1 MPNQDQTKPSTA
13 LVKGYFINS
22 RGGVTLPRYK
32 SGTHRTSYWS
42 SMTDLVR
49 MGSLGKGG
57 VRGVAKQVKVERP
70 RPLKIGGG
78 AHPELSLEDLL
89 VEIERL
95 RKTLGSKGEGGGDQ
109 IVGQL
114 QLLAAN
120 LKISGPTLEISHKD
134 QMDKLNHSLMTACRV
149 ESLDLVARVHMLEL
163 IELRT
168 MGWQPN
174 ENVTNY
180 YKQKLAQIEY
190 ESSTGSSA
198 KSQTAPV
205 SLNPS
210 APDFNPFTKSFDSK
224 LSTSQI
230 KRSPTEL
237 KSDMTKFANLKPR
250 SSGGGTMGDSQT
262 TLSNPLKS
270 EPFECVVKVGND
282 ELKVSGVSMDLVKTA
297 KIVLHEFF
305 NICNPEDTVMESP
318 PPDLDEKNFGARRKN
333 ISGGSNKSIES
344 DSGTIALVKPEIS
357 YAKQELMEMSKSP
370 LCKMT
375 PSTWSE
381 VTKDLPGVVRRAD
394 RAGPTSKIIQ
404 REMEGLRKQ
413 EEAKNV

>member
-1 MPNQDQTKPSTA
+1 
-13 LVKGYFINS
+13 
-22 RGGVTLPRYK
+22 
-32 SGTHRTSYWS
+32 
-42 SMTDLVR
+42 

-95 RKTLGSKGEGGGDQ
+95 RKNLGVKSEGEQ

-120 LKISGPTLEISHKD
+120 LKISGATLELSHKD
-134 QMDKLNHSLMTACRV
+134 QMDKLNHSLMTACRA

-190 ESSTGSSA
+190 ESTTGSSA
-198 KSQTAPV
+198 KAQTAPV

-210 APDFNPFTKSFDSK
+210 APDFNPFNKSFDSK
-224 LSTSQI
+224 LSTSQT
-230 KRSPTEL
+230 KRIPTEL
-237 KSDMTKFANLKPR
+237 KSDLTKFANSKPR
-250 SSGGGTMGDSQT
+250 NTGVASLGDIQT
-262 TLSNPLKS
+262 NLPPPPSPSPPKS
-270 EPFECVVKVGND
+270 EPSFECVVKVGND
-282 ELKVSGVSMDLVKTA
+282 ELKVSGVSLDLVKTA
-297 KIVLHEFF
+297 KIVLNEFF
-305 NICNPEDTVMESP
+305 NICNPEDAIMESP
-318 PPDLDEKNFGARRKN
+318 PPELDEKNFGARRKN
-333 ISGGSNKSIES
+333 ISGGSSKSTES

-357 YAKQELMEMSKSP
+357 YEKQELMAMAKSP
-370 LCKMT
+370 LCKVT
-375 PSTWSE
+375 PSTWGE
-381 VTKDLPGVVRRAD
+381 VTKELPGVVRRAD

>member
-1 MPNQDQTKPSTA
+1 VIQLQHSATQSGAQPAPNQTSLRTGLA
-13 LVKGYFINS
+13 L
-22 RGGVTLPRYK
+22 
-32 SGTHRTSYWS
+32 RTSNYI

-49 MGSLGKGG
+49 VGSLGKGG

-89 VEIERL
+89 VEIERF
-95 RKTLGSKGEGGGDQ
+95 RKSLGVKGEGGGDQ

-120 LKISGPTLEISHKD
+120 LKISGPTLEVSHKD
-134 QMDKLNHSLMTACRV
+134 QMDKLNHSLMTACRA

-190 ESSTGSSA
+190 ESSMGSSA

-205 SLNPS
+205 SLNPT
-210 APDFNPFTKSFDSK
+210 APDFNPFSKSFDSK
-224 LSTSQI
+224 LSTSQN
-230 KRSPTEL
+230 KKTTTEL
-237 KSDMTKFANLKPR
+237 KSDMTKFVNIKPR
-250 SSGGGTMGDSQT
+250 NSRVSSTGDSHAD
-262 TLSNPLKS
+262 LPSPSSNPSKS
-270 EPFECVVKVGND
+270 ETHECVVKIGND
-282 ELKVSGVSMDLVKTA
+282 ELKVSGVSLDLVKTA

-305 NICNPEDTVMESP
+305 NICNPEDAIMESP
-318 PPDLDEKNFGARRKN
+318 PPELDEKNFGARRKN
-333 ISGGSNKSIES
+333 MSGGSNKST
-344 DSGTIALVKPEIS
+344 DSEGGTIALVKPEIS
-357 YAKQELMEMSKSP
+357 YAKQELMAMSKSP
-370 LCKMT
+370 LCKMA